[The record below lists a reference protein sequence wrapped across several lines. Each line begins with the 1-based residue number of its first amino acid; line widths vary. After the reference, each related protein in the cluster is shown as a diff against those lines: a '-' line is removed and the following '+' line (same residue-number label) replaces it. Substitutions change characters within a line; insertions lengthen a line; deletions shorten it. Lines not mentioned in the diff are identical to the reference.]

1 MHSHFQQSVLF
12 EKPHIKRLK
21 WLFLVTVWFYTLYFE
36 ITLNCARHIEYLY
49 WIEMFLL
56 KETPDGSPK
65 IVDIIDTT
73 GSGDVDT
80 SKVEEVKDGEITG
93 VTGRKLKVYTF

>member
-1 MHSHFQQSVLF
+1 
-12 EKPHIKRLK
+12 
-21 WLFLVTVWFYTLYFE
+21 
-36 ITLNCARHIEYLY
+36 
-49 WIEMFLL
+49 MFLL
-56 KETPDGSPK
+56 KETPDGIPK

>member
-1 MHSHFQQSVLF
+1 M
-12 EKPHIKRLK
+12 
-21 WLFLVTVWFYTLYFE
+21 Y
-36 ITLNCARHIEYLY
+36 
-49 WIEMFLL
+49 LL

-93 VTGRKLKVYTF
+93 VTGRKLKVQYFLYIRLSMASLDVDEI

>member
-1 MHSHFQQSVLF
+1 MAIFGHCL
-12 EKPHIKRLK
+12 IL
-21 WLFLVTVWFYTLYFE
+21 YTLFWDN
-36 ITLNCARHIEYLY
+36 LNCARHIEYLY

>member
-1 MHSHFQQSVLF
+1 MVCFFFS
-12 EKPHIKRLK
+12 
-21 WLFLVTVWFYTLYFE
+21 
-36 ITLNCARHIEYLY
+36 
-49 WIEMFLL
+49 
-56 KETPDGSPK
+56 KETPDGHPK

-93 VTGRKLKVYTF
+93 VTGRKLKVIYRRGEQFKKKLLAHW